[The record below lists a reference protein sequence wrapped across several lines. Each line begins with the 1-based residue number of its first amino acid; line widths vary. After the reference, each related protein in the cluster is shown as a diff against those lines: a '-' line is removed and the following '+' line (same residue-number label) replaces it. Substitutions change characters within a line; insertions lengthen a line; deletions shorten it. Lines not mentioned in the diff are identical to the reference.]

1 MRITFVFIVFCFLM
15 FSWSC
20 RPKKSES
27 VQNQLENNASA
38 LSEAN
43 KSEEAE
49 EEPSSEAIVE
59 STSDDSEAPADDDK
73 KTKSESKKS
82 KKSSNITSKKA
93 GRPSSKFVKGAAEGD
108 FSKDYLMGKFV
119 PSKHEDFTTIKSVHA
134 SRGGMYLRKDTYEAF
149 QQMYNAALKDG
160 VRLTII
166 SATRPFGHQKR
177 IWEAKWQGKRK
188 VSGRNLPPVV
198 KDPEKRA
205 KLILMYSS
213 MPGTSRHHWGTDIDL
228 NDLNN
233 PYFEKGVGLKIYE
246 WLVEHAGDYGFCQ
259 VYSEMGDDRPNG
271 YQEEKWHWSY
281 VPVARQLTNQYQ
293 AKIKNEDI
301 SGFLGAETAVTIDMV
316 NNYVLGI
323 NPDCK

>member
-1 MRITFVFIVFCFLM
+1 MRIIFITVVACFLI

-20 RPKKSES
+20 RPKKSKA
-27 VQNQLENNASA
+27 VQNQVENASA
-38 LSEAN
+38 LSEVSQSE
-43 KSEEAE
+43 KSEETF
-49 EEPSSEAIVE
+49 SSE
-59 STSDDSEAPADDDK
+59 SEAESVSDENKISTEDGKETEDK
-73 KTKSESKKS
+73 SKISKKS
-82 KKSSNITSKKA
+82 NQITSKKA
-93 GRPSSKFVKGAAEGD
+93 GKPSAKFVKKTTDGD

-119 PSKHEDFTTIKSVHA
+119 PSKHEDFTTIKTTHA

-160 VRLTII
+160 VYLKII

-198 KDPEKRA
+198 KDPKKRA

-233 PYFEKGVGLKIYE
+233 PYFEKGVGLKIYN

-293 AKIKNEDI
+293 QKITNEDI
-301 SGFLGAETAVTIDMV
+301 SGFLGSETAVTIDMV
-316 NNYVLGI
+316 SNYVLGI